1 MTEPVSL
8 VDFAP
13 TVLELAGLGVDAMAG
28 EGDGVSLAGAVSG
41 AAVSGGGGSA
51 VDSAR
56 PVISEY
62 HAEGVQAPSAM
73 VRSGDHKLIVSL
85 EDPDLLYDLGAD
97 PLELTDVSGSA
108 QRAPVVARL
117 RGELEARLDLRDI
130 GERVRASQRERFL
143 VSRALRQGRPTPWD
157 HDPPYDA
164 AARYI
169 RNREDLY
176 ELQRRSRLDSA
187 TPE

>member
-1 MTEPVSL
+1 VTAPVSL

-13 TVLELAGLGVDAMAG
+13 TVLELAGLGVDAVAG

-41 AAVSGGGGSA
+41 GGGSA
-51 VDSAR
+51 ASADLAAR

-85 EDPDLLYDLGAD
+85 EDPDLLYDLNAD
-97 PLELTDVSGSA
+97 PSELTDVSGSA
-108 QRAPVVARL
+108 EGAPVVVRL
-117 RGELEARLDLRDI
+117 REELQARLDLPDI
-130 GERVRASQRERFL
+130 DERVRASQRERFL

>member
-1 MTEPVSL
+1 MV
-8 VDFAP
+8 
-13 TVLELAGLGVDAMAG
+13 
-28 EGDGVSLAGAVSG
+28 
-41 AAVSGGGGSA
+41 
-51 VDSAR
+51 
-56 PVISEY
+56 SEY

-73 VRSGDHKLIVSL
+73 VRCGRHKLIVSPQ
-85 EDPDLLYDLGAD
+85 DPDLLYDLEAD

-108 QRAPVVARL
+108 EEGGRWHGCRRALAR
-117 RGELEARLDLRDI
+117 RLDLDDI
-130 GERVRASQRERFL
+130 DARVRASQRERFL

-176 ELQRRSRLDSA
+176 ELQRRARLDSGS
-187 TPE
+187 PE